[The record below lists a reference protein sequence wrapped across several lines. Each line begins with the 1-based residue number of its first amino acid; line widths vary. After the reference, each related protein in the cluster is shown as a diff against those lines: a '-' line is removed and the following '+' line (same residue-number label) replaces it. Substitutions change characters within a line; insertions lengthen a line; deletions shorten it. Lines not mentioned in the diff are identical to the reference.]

1 MNVVWLASWYPNR
14 TSPTTGDFIERH
26 AKAVAP
32 FIDSLTI
39 IAVIKDSAMPENG
52 VEIIEQKENNIST
65 YIIYYGAGKWSGL
78 VEKMLSFKKYI
89 SLQQQ
94 LFNKLFDK
102 NLLPDIVHVQVAMKA
117 GLFAKKLKRKYNIPF
132 VLTEH
137 WTGYHPQS
145 KPGLKEQGLYFSWL
159 SKSIIKNASMFLPVS
174 TDLGKT
180 VNQYLLPVAFKVIP
194 NVVDASLFYYLPKP
208 VSKFRFI
215 HLSYLHFQ
223 KNPEGILQ
231 ACKLLKD
238 KGCIFEL
245 QLIGRKDEALQLV
258 ATELGLLNEF
268 VFFEDAIS
276 YPEVANRMQHASAL
290 LLFSRFENLP
300 CVMLEALCCGLPV
313 ISSRVGG
320 IAAVINE
327 GNGILVENENVN
339 QLATA
344 MFQLIK
350 NYESYNRISIAT
362 NAQAQFNYQTVGKQ
376 IREVY
381 DSIVTKSN

>member
-268 VFFEDAIS
+268 VFFYDAIS

-320 IAAVINE
+320 IAEVIVE
-327 GNGILVENENVN
+327 SNGILVENENTI
-339 QLATA
+339 QLAEA
-344 MFQLIK
+344 MLLLIK
-350 NYESYNRISIAT
+350 NYESYNRLAIAA
-362 NAQAQFNYQTVGKQ
+362 NAQQLYSYQTVGKQ
-376 IREVY
+376 IWEVY
-381 DSIVTKSN
+381 DAVISKD

>member
-245 QLIGRKDEALQLV
+245 QLIGRKDEPLQLV

-268 VFFEDAIS
+268 VFFYDAIS

-320 IAAVINE
+320 IAEVIDE
-327 GNGILVENENVN
+327 SNGILVENENTI
-339 QLATA
+339 QLAEA
-344 MFQLIK
+344 MLLLIK
-350 NYESYNRISIAT
+350 NYESYNRLAIAA
-362 NAQAQFNYQTVGKQ
+362 NAQQLYSYQTVGKQ
-376 IREVY
+376 IWEVY
-381 DSIVTKSN
+381 DAVISKD

>member
-268 VFFEDAIS
+268 VFFDDAIS

-320 IAAVINE
+320 IAEVIDE
-327 GNGILVENENVN
+327 SNGILVENENTI
-339 QLATA
+339 QLAEA
-344 MFQLIK
+344 MLLLIK
-350 NYESYNRISIAT
+350 NYESYNRLAIAA
-362 NAQAQFNYQTVGKQ
+362 NAQQLYSYQTVGKQ
-376 IREVY
+376 IWEVY
-381 DSIVTKSN
+381 DAVISKD

>member
-320 IAAVINE
+320 IAEVIDE
-327 GNGILVENENVN
+327 SNGILVENENTI
-339 QLATA
+339 QLAEA
-344 MFQLIK
+344 MLLLIK
-350 NYESYNRISIAT
+350 NYESYNRLAIAA
-362 NAQAQFNYQTVGKQ
+362 NAQQLYSYQTVGKQ
-376 IREVY
+376 IWEVY
-381 DSIVTKSN
+381 DAVISKD

>member
-268 VFFEDAIS
+268 VFFYDAIS

-320 IAAVINE
+320 IAEVIDE
-327 GNGILVENENVN
+327 SNGILVENENTI
-339 QLATA
+339 QLAEA
-344 MFQLIK
+344 MLLLIK
-350 NYESYNRISIAT
+350 NYESYNRLAIAA
-362 NAQAQFNYQTVGKQ
+362 NAQQLYSYQTVGKQ
-376 IREVY
+376 IWEVY
-381 DSIVTKSN
+381 DAVISKD

>member
-26 AKAVAP
+26 ARAVAP

-194 NVVDASLFYYLPKP
+194 NVVDASLFYYLPKH

-268 VFFEDAIS
+268 VFFDDAIS

-320 IAAVINE
+320 IAEVIDE
-327 GNGILVENENVN
+327 SNGILVENENTI
-339 QLATA
+339 QLAEA
-344 MFQLIK
+344 MLLLIK
-350 NYESYNRISIAT
+350 NYESYNRLAIAA
-362 NAQAQFNYQTVGKQ
+362 NAQQLYSYQTVGKQ
-376 IREVY
+376 IWEVY
-381 DSIVTKSN
+381 DAVISKD

>member
-208 VSKFRFI
+208 FSKFRFI

-320 IAAVINE
+320 IAEVIDDS
-327 GNGILVENENVN
+327 NGILVENENTI
-339 QLATA
+339 QLAEA
-344 MFQLIK
+344 MLLLIK
-350 NYESYNRISIAT
+350 NYESYNRLAIAA
-362 NAQAQFNYQTVGKQ
+362 NAQQLYSYQTVGKQ
-376 IREVY
+376 IWEVY
-381 DSIVTKSN
+381 DAVISKD

>member
-320 IAAVINE
+320 IAEVIVE
-327 GNGILVENENVN
+327 SNGILVENENTI
-339 QLATA
+339 QLAEA
-344 MFQLIK
+344 MLLLIK
-350 NYESYNRISIAT
+350 NYESYNRLAIAA
-362 NAQAQFNYQTVGKQ
+362 NAQQLYSYQTVGKQ
-376 IREVY
+376 IWEVY
-381 DSIVTKSN
+381 DAVISKD